1 MLLHLILQLLTH
13 ESALYFKRQGHRGSY
28 MVSVTPTCVAQSC
41 PPERRANLDHPTDRP
56 NPVVLSRRKF
66 CPGRHL
72 ALSAD
77 SLDFYNLERE
87 GGMVQLALVG

>member
-1 MLLHLILQLLTH
+1 
-13 ESALYFKRQGHRGSY
+13 

-41 PPERRANLDHPTDRP
+41 PPKRRANLDHPTDRP